1 MRFFWKL
8 INFRILKPKHILS
21 HLLSTKPMQIHWC
34 FYWKSKEWILRH
46 SAISELNSVILF
58 IFHHHINFNYN
69 ESWLRLIFKNY
80 YRKKWCEE
88 VYGLVKSVLQN
99 IYFLWLSKIYSF
111 FNKGH
116 NNWSFFI
123 RVSQRK
129 FKIKIT
135 NKLKQKYCNPR

>member
-1 MRFFWKL
+1 MSSRVIWSSVITTSILIIRYEIFWKL

-88 VYGLVKSVLQN
+88 VYGLCKISPPKHL
-99 IYFLWLSKIYSF
+99 FLM
-111 FNKGH
+111 
-116 NNWSFFI
+116 
-123 RVSQRK
+123 
-129 FKIKIT
+129 T
-135 NKLKQKYCNPR
+135 LKNLLIFQ